1 MAEQNNQQMQEMVA
15 QALKQAM
22 SQVNGLM
29 GQPNA
34 AAVTPA
40 APMAQPVAQANFM
53 PAQQAPMMGG
63 MPNLTGWSVP
73 VEWDLNGMVV
83 TLYLNFP
90 ANTFSQAQQIIMTLV
105 NSGMQVRAFQKN
117 GGSGF
122 GGNNNGGWYNRGG
135 GYGGGYRRGWG
146 GR

>member
-1 MAEQNNQQMQEMVA
+1 MGEQNNQQMQEMVA

-29 GQPNA
+29 AQPNTA
-34 AAVTPA
+34 AAMPA
-40 APMAQPVAQANFM
+40 APVAQANFM
-53 PAQQAPMMGG
+53 PAQPAPMMGG

-105 NSGMQVRAFQKN
+105 NCGMQVRAFQKS

-122 GGNNNGGWYNRGG
+122 GGNNNGGGWYNRGG

>member
-1 MAEQNNQQMQEMVA
+1 MGEQNNQQMQEMVA

-29 GQPNA
+29 AQPNA
-34 AAVTPA
+34 PA

-53 PAQQAPMMGG
+53 PAQPAPMMGG
-63 MPNLTGWSVP
+63 LPNLTGWSVP

-105 NSGMQVRAFQKN
+105 NSGMQVRAFQKS

-122 GGNNNGGWYNRGG
+122 GGNNNGGGWYNRGG

>member
-1 MAEQNNQQMQEMVA
+1 MAEQNQDMQAVIAQVLQGAMAQMKQMQA
-15 QALKQAM
+15 
-22 SQVNGLM
+22 
-29 GQPNA
+29 P
-34 AAVTPA
+34 AAVPMPSA
-40 APMAQPVAQANFM
+40 APMAPAAQSFGV
-53 PAQQAPMMGG
+53 PA
-63 MPNLTGWSVP
+63 LTGWSVP

-90 ANTFSQAQQIIMTLV
+90 ANTFSQAQQIIMTLL
-105 NSGMQVRAFQKN
+105 NSGMQVRAFQKS